1 MVSRTLLAAF
11 VAGAAAHP
19 VIEARQNAVNQT
31 LESWIQRQFDI
42 SLESAI
48 LNIGGVNGNVV
59 EAAGTGYVVAS
70 PSVRS
75 YATREL
81 CQTDMSR
88 RSIQIISTPGL
99 ETLH

>member
-1 MVSRTLLAAF
+1 MLSRTLLAAL

-19 VIEARQNAVNQT
+19 VIEARQSAVNQT

-48 LNIGGVNGNVV
+48 YNIGGVNGNVV

-70 PSVRS
+70 PSVS
-75 YATREL
+75 TYTTRQL
-81 CQTDMSR
+81 CQTNMSR
-88 RSIQIISTPGL
+88 RSIRITSTPGL
-99 ETLH
+99 ETPH